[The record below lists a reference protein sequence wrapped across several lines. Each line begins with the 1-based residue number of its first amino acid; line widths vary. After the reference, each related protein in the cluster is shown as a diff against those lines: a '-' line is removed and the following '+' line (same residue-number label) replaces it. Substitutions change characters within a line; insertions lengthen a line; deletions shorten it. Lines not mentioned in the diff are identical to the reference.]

1 MPRLSAT
8 ITMYKPNTAEV
19 KSEKQLYS
27 RIKKARWVLLQN
39 HDKRS
44 EKKAQNLNEI
54 LIAHSDL
61 ALCYV
66 LKEELIRL
74 FQITDADKTRL
85 PNVTL
90 TVSEIRIS
98 FSLIFALVQ
107 YLMALLHTNNYEE
120 PILFL
125 TPQNVH
131 ASIILSNMSC

>member
-1 MPRLSAT
+1 MAG
-8 ITMYKPNTAEV
+8 N
-19 KSEKQLYS
+19 
-27 RIKKARWVLLQN
+27 
-39 HDKRS
+39 
-44 EKKAQNLNEI
+44 
-54 LIAHSDL
+54 
-61 ALCYV
+61 YV
-66 LKEELIRL
+66 LADWAGRL
-74 FQITDADKTRL
+74 YVL